1 MKTEDFI
8 LLSEMVIAQL
18 SSGSESAWSDEIEF
32 VLFSRVFPLNFR
44 LQFIPL
50 HFLTVLRYHFL
61 FGCVSRREKMSLLA
75 GSRLQT
81 HSSERGGG

>member
-50 HFLTVLRYHFL
+50 HFPLQKDCDVKIDSNAIMVL
-61 FGCVSRREKMSLLA
+61 V
-75 GSRLQT
+75 T
-81 HSSERGGG
+81 IP